1 MKVVGMGTG
10 PYGELDGWLEWPAE
24 LYAEERRNAQ
34 NSKEI
39 KAIYSQDERLRTKGM
54 IEKELS

>member
-1 MKVVGMGTG
+1 MGTG